1 MSETAL
7 VLAPFTQDALEALSR
22 AVSVRYESWTD
33 TRRLYS
39 QEELSQRINRDDIGI
54 LVVEADFV
62 PEEVFQGAG
71 RLKFVGVCRN
81 SVDHVDV
88 EAATERGVAVVN
100 TPRRNAQG
108 VAELTIG
115 LMLSLARGIPRLNCY
130 VKGGQW
136 ESPVEPYLSMRG
148 ILLEGKTLGIV
159 GLGSIGRSVA
169 RLARAF
175 GMPVLAY
182 DPYAG
187 RPGKRIAGA
196 LLGTLDHVL
205 SMSDFISV
213 HTPGTP
219 DTEGLLGKHNLALA
233 KPGSYI
239 INTAAYPVID
249 EDALVEHLKSGRI
262 AGAALDVHRT
272 HPIHPNSPLLKLD
285 NVILTPHIGGATD
298 GTIERQS
305 WMMVEEVL
313 RFLEGQR
320 PRHLVNR
327 RVWRGRG

>member
-7 VLAPFTQDALEALSR
+7 VLAPFSQDALEALGR
-22 AVSVRYESWTD
+22 VVSVRYESWTD
-33 TRRLYS
+33 TRKLYS
-39 QEELSQRINRDDIGI
+39 QEELSHRINSDAISI

-62 PEEVFQGAG
+62 HEEVFQDS
-71 RLKFVGVCRN
+71 RHLKFVGVCRN
-81 SVDHVDV
+81 SVNHVDV
-88 EAATERGVAVVN
+88 EAATESGVAIVN
-100 TPRRNAQG
+100 TPKRNAQG

-115 LMLSLARGIPRLNCY
+115 LMLSLARGIPRLDRY

-148 ILLEGKTLGIV
+148 AQLEGKTLGLI
-159 GLGSIGRSVA
+159 GLGSIGRNVS

-175 GMPVLAY
+175 GMQVLAY

-187 RPGKRIAGA
+187 KPGKRIAGA
-196 LLGTLDHVL
+196 LLGNLDHML
-205 SMSDFISV
+205 GTSDFLSI

-219 DTEGLLGKHNLALA
+219 DTEGLLGNHNLGLI

-249 EDALVEHLKSGRI
+249 EGALVEHLKSGRI

-272 HPIHPNSPLLKLD
+272 HPIPPTSPLLKLD
-285 NVILTPHIGGATD
+285 NVILTPHVGGATD
-298 GTIERQS
+298 GTIVRQS

-313 RFLEGQR
+313 RFLAGQR

-327 RVWRGRG
+327 RVWRSRG